1 MRREGLQG
9 QKGRRGDLDVE
20 SVGKGGETTPVLR
33 LGTVWEASRIC
44 AQLLGLSLPPKQ
56 QEEWLAPSG
65 PPHQEQQSR
74 PRAWC
79 RGDRPLLHFH
89 AACPAVQNCAG
100 TQRKERG
107 RNPQTKATCPVSP
120 SRARSQMRAQ
130 VSWLDSLAP
139 LSLVGLGP
147 EGHCPV
153 ATFLPH

>member
-1 MRREGLQG
+1 MLRAWGRAGKPLQSCAWG
-9 QKGRRGDLDVE
+9 QC
-20 SVGKGGETTPVLR
+20 GKQV
-33 LGTVWEASRIC
+33 AS
-44 AQLLGLSLPPKQ
+44 ALSFWGFLCPPKQ

-74 PRAWC
+74 PCAWC

-107 RNPQTKATCPVSP
+107 RNPQSKATCPVSP
-120 SRARSQMRAQ
+120 SRARSQTRAQ

-139 LSLVGLGP
+139 LPLVGLGP
-147 EGHCPV
+147 EGHCPL